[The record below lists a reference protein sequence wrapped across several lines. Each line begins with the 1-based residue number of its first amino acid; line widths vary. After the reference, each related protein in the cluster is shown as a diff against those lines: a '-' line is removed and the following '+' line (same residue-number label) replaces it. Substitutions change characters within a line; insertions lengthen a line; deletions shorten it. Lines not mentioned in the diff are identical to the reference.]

1 MWLGSPVWFLRKLGR
16 RGIKLLWRKQGP
28 TGGGVQQPPSAEHGR
43 GWVQEPSSLA
53 SKILLATLLFTWTRP
68 SSRRTVGVVSP
79 WVDGMVRSIMCLP
92 RREAGCDHGLCATV
106 LSRLEPLRVV
116 GRESGSARRVVY
128 SQCFMRKGISRVG
141 ATRSVDEHR
150 GARNGAERRV
160 ALRQQL
166 RALAAR
172 HLDDHLAE
180 ALLVE
185 EEEVLHGV
193 RGWVEALRRDAVFGR
208 AERTPV
214 LVVRGEP
221 PPQRAHC
228 DEDTGNTRRTRDHE
242 HKASGTASCCAPQPP
257 RTLSAETKRLRV
269 EKPKQ
274 NPHLCA
280 EYTSSDTVR
289 PLLTTVTAKRIRLSR
304 THAIV
309 RHDRSRCHHAPVIY
323 RPKLAKRINIRNNL
337 PLIGIVHSGFLL
349 LLIATAHQVG
359 QQLRGDPCLLIAK
372 GVAATHFCF
381 QRVTAQVQRAYP
393 L

>member
-68 SSRRTVGVVSP
+68 SSRRAVGVVSP

-193 RGWVEALRRDAVFGR
+193 RGGSKLSGVTPYLDAQSARQYSSSEESRLHSAHTATKIPATRAGR
-208 AERTPV
+208 AITSTKRQEP
-214 LVVRGEP
+214 LVV
-221 PPQRAHC
+221 AH
-228 DEDTGNTRRTRDHE
+228 R
-242 HKASGTASCCAPQPP
+242 
-257 RTLSAETKRLRV
+257 
-269 EKPKQ
+269 
-274 NPHLCA
+274 NPH
-280 EYTSSDTVR
+280 
-289 PLLTTVTAKRIRLSR
+289 
-304 THAIV
+304 
-309 RHDRSRCHHAPVIY
+309 AP
-323 RPKLAKRINIRNNL
+323 
-337 PLIGIVHSGFLL
+337 
-349 LLIATAHQVG
+349 
-359 QQLRGDPCLLIAK
+359 
-372 GVAATHFCF
+372 
-381 QRVTAQVQRAYP
+381 
-393 L
+393 